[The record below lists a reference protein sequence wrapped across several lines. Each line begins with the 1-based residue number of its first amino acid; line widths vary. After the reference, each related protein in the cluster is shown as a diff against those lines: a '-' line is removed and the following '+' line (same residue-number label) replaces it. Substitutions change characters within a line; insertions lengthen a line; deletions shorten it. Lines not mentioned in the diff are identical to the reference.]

1 VSETLDSPTGSVID
15 RARIALCIDRMDR
28 DHLIRF
34 AALHD
39 RTLSAEVR
47 RAVRAYLVD
56 PQAAERAL
64 RQSGASNVLMPGKAT
79 RAARQARV
87 RGGK

>member
-1 VSETLDSPTGSVID
+1 
-15 RARIALCIDRMDR
+15 MDR

-47 RAVRAYLVD
+47 RAVRAYLLDPEAVD
-56 PQAAERAL
+56 RAL
-64 RQSGASNVLMPGKAT
+64 R
-79 RAARQARV
+79 RQAEA
-87 RGGK
+87 K